1 MVQSVPSENR
11 ALPARAIQL
20 EPTQGVQGRREW
32 PQTTQAEAAPRTQ
45 GQNGTSSP
53 LSPRSRSLP
62 GLPMRQ
68 AGVLS
73 EPLRFCDIVKAATLN
88 LEHLMGGV

>member
-20 EPTQGVQGRREW
+20 EPTRVCRAGVSGLRPSRQRQHQNTGAEW
-32 PQTTQAEAAPRTQ
+32 DQLPPVPKEPQP
-45 GQNGTSSP
+45 P
-53 LSPRSRSLP
+53 W
-62 GLPMRQ
+62 LPMRQ